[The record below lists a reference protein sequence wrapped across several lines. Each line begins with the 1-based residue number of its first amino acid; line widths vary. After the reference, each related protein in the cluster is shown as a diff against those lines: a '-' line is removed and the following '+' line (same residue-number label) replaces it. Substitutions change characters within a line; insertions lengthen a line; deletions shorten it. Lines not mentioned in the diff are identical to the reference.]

1 MTRRERLRRIAILC
15 HNCAR
20 NVAYYR
26 AGRHEGRTVFDEAR
40 NIFATINSNFLDI
53 AVMEWCKLFDHG
65 EEHGWGKVISDGDAF
80 KTGLLTDLGIDE
92 AEWNAYFKK
101 MRTYR
106 DKFLAHLD
114 REKVMYPPQ
123 MDIARA
129 SVIYYYNYL
138 LQYEND
144 GATFEGAPSD
154 LEAYYEICDDEGRAY
169 YGSNIVS

>member
-1 MTRRERLRRIAILC
+1 MTRRERLRRVAILC
-15 HNCAR
+15 CNCVR

-26 AGRHEGRTVFDEAR
+26 AGWHEGRIVFDESS
-40 NIFATINSNFLDI
+40 NIFTTVNGNFLDI
-53 AVMEWCKLFDHG
+53 AVVEWCKLFDPK
-65 EEHGWGKVISDGDAF
+65 EEHGWRKIISDGDAF
-80 KTGLLTDLGIDE
+80 KIGLLEDLGIDE

-114 REKVMYPPQ
+114 REKVMYLPQ
-123 MDIARA
+123 MDIARD

-144 GATFEGAPSD
+144 GTTFEDGPSD
-154 LEAYYEICDDEGRAY
+154 LEAYYVLCDDEGRAFF
-169 YGSNIVS
+169 GTFA